1 MKETKL
7 GAIQF
12 IGTQRSGSNLLR
24 VMLNQ
29 IPQISAPHPPHI
41 LKTFF
46 PLIDHYDDLSDEQNF
61 RLLVADVCDWIN
73 GNPVPWDGCSINV
86 DAVMAACNQR
96 TLIGIW
102 EAAYRL
108 KAAADNASIWCC
120 KSMESIHYIN
130 EIEASGIHP
139 FYIFLY
145 RDGRDVALSFKKAIV
160 GPKHIYCLANKWK
173 EEQQLSLQV
182 ISKLPEHRFITIRYE
197 DFILSPGKFMKEL
210 CEKLQV
216 PFTETVFDY
225 FHSQESINTAKSGA
239 MWRNVAKP
247 IMGNNVKKY
256 EKELS
261 VEELYIFERVAGDM
275 LRELGYPASIGK
287 NTTSDNFT
295 QAEIENFLK
304 VDEVLRNES
313 LKAADPLDIENRRLQ
328 NSKLNDIKSRNRVIL

>member
-86 DAVMAACNQR
+86 DAVMAECNQR

-120 KSMESIHYIN
+120 KSMERISSKPA
-130 EIEASGIHP
+130 IEQRTA
-139 FYIFLY
+139 
-145 RDGRDVALSFKKAIV
+145 VSFRWKSAAI
-160 GPKHIYCLANKWK
+160 C
-173 EEQQLSLQV
+173 
-182 ISKLPEHRFITIRYE
+182 
-197 DFILSPGKFMKEL
+197 
-210 CEKLQV
+210 
-216 PFTETVFDY
+216 
-225 FHSQESINTAKSGA
+225 
-239 MWRNVAKP
+239 
-247 IMGNNVKKY
+247 
-256 EKELS
+256 
-261 VEELYIFERVAGDM
+261 
-275 LRELGYPASIGK
+275 
-287 NTTSDNFT
+287 
-295 QAEIENFLK
+295 
-304 VDEVLRNES
+304 
-313 LKAADPLDIENRRLQ
+313 
-328 NSKLNDIKSRNRVIL
+328 